1 MSLNE
6 NIRIARENKKLTQ
19 VELGNIIGV
28 SNTVISNWEKGINK
42 PDAELLCQLCY
53 ALDVDANFLLDY
65 SKNNNLEN
73 AISPKMKQ
81 IFENAKDLSKEK
93 IEFLNVLVET
103 LKDIS

>member
-1 MSLNE
+1 MALNE

-19 VELGNIIGV
+19 LELGNIIGV

-65 SKNNNLEN
+65 SKNNELQNT
-73 AISPKMKQ
+73 ISPKTRQ
-81 IFENAKDLSKEK
+81 LLENVKDLSIAE
-93 IEFLNVLVET
+93 IDFLNAVIDT
-103 LKDIS
+103 LKSSS